1 MSAATVLSV
10 CWGLFVL
17 VWVVWAFRR
26 KPEKARLPRS
36 GRVAYALV
44 LSVAFCLLSGR
55 LGLGG
60 LRWRVLPGGLVT
72 TAAGET
78 LLIAGLTVA
87 VWARLCLGANWS
99 GSVTLREGHELIDR
113 GPYRYVRHPI
123 YSGLLAMMV
132 GTALILGH
140 VGGFLG
146 LGLGLLGF
154 WQKLRQEE
162 RWLCGHFPAVYPA
175 YMSRTKALVPG
186 LL

>member
-1 MSAATVLSV
+1 M
-10 CWGLFVL
+10 L
-17 VWVVWAFRR
+17 VWVVWALRR

-36 GRVAYALV
+36 GRVAYAL
-44 LSVAFCLLSGR
+44 LLTVACCLLSGR
-55 LGLGG
+55 LGPGG
-60 LRWRVLPGGLVT
+60 LRWRVLPGGPVT

-78 LLIAGLTVA
+78 LLIAGLLTA

-99 GSVTLREGHELIDR
+99 GSVTLREGHEVIDR

-123 YSGLLAMMV
+123 YSGLLAMMI

-140 VGGFLG
+140 LSGLLG
-146 LGLGLLGF
+146 AGLALLGF

-175 YMSRTKALVPG
+175 YMNRTKALLPG
-186 LL
+186 LF